1 MDGYSGWVA
10 VDGGVRVAKQGRG
23 RVGGW
28 LYENT
33 ICNRP
38 KKIAFRD
45 TLALLT
51 RKKALQW
58 PQNLFAKL
66 NSLKTQYR
74 CSWSGLVRGR

>member
-1 MDGYSGWVA
+1 MVEGAVGLMMRGLRWWMDGGLRSREGEGW
-10 VDGGVRVAKQGRG
+10 GR
-23 RVGGW
+23 W

-58 PQNLFAKL
+58 PQKLFAKPQL
-66 NSLKTQYR
+66 LENA
-74 CSWSGLVRGR
+74 V

>member
-1 MDGYSGWVA
+1 MDGWIDRAGGCGGWLGE
-10 VDGGVRVAKQGRG
+10 GGVRVAEQGRG

-38 KKIAFRD
+38 KKIVFRD

-58 PQNLFAKL
+58 PPVKLFAKPQL
-66 NSLKTQYR
+66 LENA
-74 CSWSGLVRGR
+74 V